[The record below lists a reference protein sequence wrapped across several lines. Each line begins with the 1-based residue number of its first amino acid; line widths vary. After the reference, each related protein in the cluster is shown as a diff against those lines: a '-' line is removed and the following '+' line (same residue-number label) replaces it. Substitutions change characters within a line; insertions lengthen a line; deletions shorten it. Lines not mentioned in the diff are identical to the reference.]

1 MQIRNFTLMD
11 VLLYICIYNVEV
23 GGHIQQDIF
32 LIWTDMFFMLVV
44 AHEEFDSRP
53 FRCKDINENKTIN
66 FYHSKKQK
74 QTSVM
79 LNDIGRSILSK
90 TAYRVIL

>member
-1 MQIRNFTLMD
+1 MH
-11 VLLYICIYNVEV
+11 VLFYLYIQCRV

-53 FRCKDINENKTIN
+53 FRCKDINKNKTIN

>member
-1 MQIRNFTLMD
+1 MQIRNFTLMH

-44 AHEEFDSRP
+44 AHEEFNSRP
-53 FRCKDINENKTIN
+53 FRCKR
-66 FYHSKKQK
+66 YQ
-74 QTSVM
+74 
-79 LNDIGRSILSK
+79 
-90 TAYRVIL
+90 